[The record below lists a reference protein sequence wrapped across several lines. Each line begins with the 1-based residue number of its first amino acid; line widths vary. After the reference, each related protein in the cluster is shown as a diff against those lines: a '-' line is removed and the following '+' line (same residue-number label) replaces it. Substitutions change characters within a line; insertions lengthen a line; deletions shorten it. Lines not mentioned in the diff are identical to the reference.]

1 MCKQK
6 LESNKDILLKLTEI
20 KFILREIN
28 YLRRNFIE
36 SLNIYVTLI
45 RYVLN
50 DYRFQQKLEDIL
62 DIKICDQFHKVLVK
76 IREYYGRHLDIR
88 IL

>member
-20 KFILREIN
+20 KFILRLIN

-36 SLNIYVTLI
+36 SM
-45 RYVLN
+45 
-50 DYRFQQKLEDIL
+50 
-62 DIKICDQFHKVLVK
+62 
-76 IREYYGRHLDIR
+76 
-88 IL
+88 

>member
-36 SLNIYVTLI
+36 SLNIYVILI
-45 RYVLN
+45 SNVLN
-50 DYRFQQKLEDIL
+50 DIRFYQKLEGII
-62 DIKICDQFHKVLVK
+62 DIKICEQL
-76 IREYYGRHLDIR
+76 IS
-88 IL
+88 